1 MSLSLVHVSRTKE
14 ILHMPKTQP
23 ALGKYLIGMAV
34 SLLLFLAGGW
44 LIVAPFALG
53 YQPYGADWVS
63 QTTNNVATGIPVAV
77 VALVAFAFFF
87 VALLGALRTAGV
99 LVARPR
105 PEVQAQAALQ
115 PPTGL
120 SLVPAPAYSDLDHT
134 LSTLAAALAADLNAR
149 RQGGSDQVSDQ
160 SIEQSVTRREA

>member
-1 MSLSLVHVSRTKE
+1 MEV
-14 ILHMPKTQP
+14 LHMPKTQP
-23 ALGKYLIGMAV
+23 ALGKYLIGMVA
-34 SLLLFLAGGW
+34 SLLIFLAGGW

-77 VALVAFAFFF
+77 VALVAFGFFF

-120 SLVPAPAYSDLDHT
+120 SLVPAAAHSDLDHT